1 MVQNMN
7 GNSISLSAG
16 RKERELAQRREAI
29 LDAAQEV
36 FESVGYA
43 SASMAQI
50 AAKAEFGVGTIYQFF
65 QGKHELF
72 SEVIARSI
80 ERYVSSI
87 NHIVSEKRP
96 WKEQLEAYIRYNLT
110 WIEQHPEFHRLIY
123 EIFYSQ
129 IPGMASR
136 ILDQFRKIR
145 QETIRFI
152 KEIFHRA
159 NEEDPRYDPDLMS
172 LMIPGMLHSIGDNW
186 FLGLLNKKP
195 TAYISRTL
203 QLILGEDYRD

>member
-1 MVQNMN
+1 MVQNAN
-7 GNSISLSAG
+7 GDSVPLGTG

-29 LDAAQEV
+29 LDAAQQI

-65 QGKHELF
+65 PGKQELF
-72 SEVIARSI
+72 SEVIVRGI

-87 NHIVSEKRP
+87 HRIVSEKSL

-110 WIEQHPEFHRLIY
+110 WVEQHPESHRLIY

-129 IPGMASR
+129 IPEAASR
-136 ILDQFRKIR
+136 ILERFREIR
-145 QETIRFI
+145 RENIRFI
-152 KEIFHRA
+152 KDVFLRA
-159 NEEDPRYDPDLMS
+159 NEENPRFDPDLMS

-186 FLGLLNKKP
+186 FLGLLDKKP
-195 TAYISRTL
+195 TAYISRIL
-203 QLILGEDYRD
+203 HIILGEDYCD